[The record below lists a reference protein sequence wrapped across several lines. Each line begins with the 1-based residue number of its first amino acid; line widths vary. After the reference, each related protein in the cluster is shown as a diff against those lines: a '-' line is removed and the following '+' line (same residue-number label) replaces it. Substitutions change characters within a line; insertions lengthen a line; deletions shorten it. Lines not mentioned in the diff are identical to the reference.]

1 MRKVLIVVDMQN
13 DFVTGSLGT
22 PEAQAIVPR
31 VVKKINECMDD
42 RYDIFFTQDTHFD
55 DFDDDNYLDSLE
67 GKYLPVKHCI
77 NITEGWQIIDELE
90 NLATID
96 KRIVKTT
103 FGYDDWEY
111 DIYNLIMRQEDY
123 EALSYFSASNIRRRD
138 KNFQFEL
145 IGLCT
150 DICVIS
156 NALIL
161 RAQFP
166 NSEIIVHADC
176 CAGTTPEK
184 HAAALEVMKS
194 CQILIKGE

>member
-1 MRKVLIVVDMQN
+1 MRKILIVVDMQN

-31 VVKKINECMDD
+31 VVDKIDEYGNNG
-42 RYDIFFTQDTHFD
+42 YLIVFTKDTHYKDYFQ
-55 DFDDDNYLDSLE
+55 SLE

-77 NITEGWQIIDELE
+77 LGTEGHKLIPEITRFYNYDIIEKE
-90 NLATID
+90 SFGFNNWRNYLAESFSLIGSIPD
-96 KRIVKTT
+96 IPW
-103 FGYDDWEY
+103 YDDV
-111 DIYNLIMRQEDY
+111 
-123 EALSYFSASNIRRRD
+123 
-138 KNFQFEL
+138 QFEL

-166 NSEIIVHADC
+166 DSEIIVHADC

-194 CQILIKGE
+194 CQILVEGE

>member
-1 MRKVLIVVDMQN
+1 MRKILIVVDMQN

-31 VVKKINECMDD
+31 VVEKVRECKENG
-42 RYDIFFTQDTHFD
+42 YEIVFTQDTHFD
-55 DFDDDNYLDSLE
+55 KEYLYTLE
-67 GKYLPVKHCI
+67 GEYLPIKHCI
-77 NITEGWQIIDELE
+77 VDTDGWKIIPELDAFRE
-90 NLATID
+90 VVIS
-96 KRIVKTT
+96 KYT
-103 FGYDDWEY
+103 FGFDEWFTYFTFD
-111 DIYNLIMRQEDY
+111 EDY
-123 EALSYFSASNIRRRD
+123 YVE
-138 KNFQFEL
+138 KQFE
-145 IGLCT
+145 IVGLCT

-161 RAQFP
+161 RTEFP

-194 CQILIKGE
+194 CQILVEGE